1 MKKLTV
7 REIVL
12 FAIFG
17 SMMFAS
23 KQIEVIPNFH
33 PLAMFIA
40 TFTLVYGA
48 KALIPTYVFVFLEG
62 LYAGFGVWWVPYLY
76 IWAPICLATL
86 VLPKKMS
93 KTKATV
99 LVSVICGLHGLL
111 YGTLYAPY
119 QCVVFL
125 RGNLKLMFLW
135 ILSGLPYDA
144 MHMVGN
150 LIMSFLAVPLA
161 AVLAK
166 LDRREPYITIS

>member
-17 SMMFAS
+17 SMMFVL
-23 KQIEVIPNFH
+23 KQIEVVPNFH
-33 PLAMFIA
+33 PIALFIA
-40 TFTLVYGA
+40 TMTLVYGA

-62 LYAGFGVWWVPYLY
+62 LYAGFGIWWFPYLY
-76 IWAPICLATL
+76 IWVPVCLA
-86 VLPKKMS
+86 VLILPRKMKKA
-93 KTKATV
+93 KAV
-99 LVSVICGLHGLL
+99 ALVSLVCGLHGML

-119 QCVVFL
+119 QCIVFFG
-125 RGNLKLMFLW
+125 GNLKLMFLW

-150 LIMSFLAVPLA
+150 LILSFLAVPLA
-161 AVLAK
+161 SVICR
-166 LDRREPYITIS
+166 LDKREPYISIT